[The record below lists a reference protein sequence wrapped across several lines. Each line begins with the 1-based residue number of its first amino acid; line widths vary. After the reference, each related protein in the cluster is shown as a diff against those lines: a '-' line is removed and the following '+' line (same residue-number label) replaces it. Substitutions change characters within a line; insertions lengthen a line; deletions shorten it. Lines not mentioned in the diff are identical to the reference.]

1 MCGSPCAMLWT
12 RPRDPEPGALPGR
25 AGEKA
30 GSHGGLDAPAAV
42 AAGGSVAGM
51 LGPDLAS
58 VGAAPWQECRDAGD
72 DRAGARGFGGGMG
85 KEEAMTHPN
94 QSILAL
100 YAGQDLGW
108 FTRRRTERHLARCRE
123 CRDEVQVFASAR
135 DNLIALNELPAISW
149 NRLAAEMEANIR
161 LGLAAGECVRGE
173 RTAGRLAP
181 FGILSGARTLTACA
195 SVMALVAAGLIL
207 QRPTPPAPPAISGD
221 G

>member
-1 MCGSPCAMLWT
+1 
-12 RPRDPEPGALPGR
+12 
-25 AGEKA
+25 
-30 GSHGGLDAPAAV
+30 
-42 AAGGSVAGM
+42 
-51 LGPDLAS
+51 
-58 VGAAPWQECRDAGD
+58 
-72 DRAGARGFGGGMG
+72 
-85 KEEAMTHPN
+85 MTHPN

-135 DNLIALNELPAISW
+135 DTLVALNELPAISW
-149 NRLAAEMEANIR
+149 NRLAAEMKANIR

-207 QRPTPPAPPAISGD
+207 QRPTPPAPSAISGD
-221 G
+221 GAVLRATATGIELNEGGQTLSMLHVRSSDVTYSAGAQGSMRAGYVDSDTGNVTINNVYVQ